1 MLTTRDPAGGRG
13 RDCAVGVGSRILA
26 SRVIVSRQR
35 LVFRRPITVLVF
47 ACILSSAV
55 RTGAQSPPSC
65 TSADCLAQNQI
76 WVPAAQVHEIKNQF
90 VAAIRQFTE
99 AVAGTFG
106 DEGPRLTSSLEATRQ
121 VLAQWDEA
129 IRTYEGMMTAL
140 PPSAEVHVALG
151 TVYLDRHRTDDALKE
166 LAAAGRLDARRA
178 DVHNLSALAYG
189 LANKPVDAAEALR
202 AAAKLDGGDPITQYG
217 LAQQLS
223 KIDRRDQAG
232 DALRKFQESLWPRL
246 RTASTRRPSAPFE
259 RVSLLRQVA
268 GVAPIFPLHAYRAG
282 FGLLLAG
289 QYDAA
294 VTELTRAA
302 STDPLASAS
311 APHISEAGSAL
322 RRGELPA
329 ALRILENGVAT
340 RQNGAEAHRILGAAY
355 WADEQYDKSVEQLRE
370 AIRQAPQ
377 DERSRLAL
385 GDVLADAKKP
395 VEAEQAFADAIQAI
409 PDSGQAHYRFGQLS
423 QSRSL
428 LPQAVREFEAA
439 AASSPLV
446 GLDRLYESLGGLYAN
461 QASFDD
467 AVGAYLKRIDANPN
481 NAGAH
486 KALGEIYFL
495 QGRHDEALAEFA
507 ATILIDP
514 RSEGALVGASQVF
527 LRLGRF
533 EDALDLSRQALA
545 IDARLKDA
553 RYALAMSLMRLGRQ
567 DEGKRELD
575 VFERM
580 QAEVMA
586 STQRQS
592 ELNTT
597 KRDAARLLED
607 RDYAG
612 AAALLRKALTL
623 VATATTDA
631 DASDLNRDLG
641 FALLRAQR
649 MDEAIPVLERA
660 GQLQETA
667 DVHRLLAQAYSALGR
682 HADSDAQAALAER
695 VSERVKAERLQKLNG
710 AR

>member
-1 MLTTRDPAGGRG
+1 
-13 RDCAVGVGSRILA
+13 
-26 SRVIVSRQR
+26 VSRQP

-55 RTGAQSPPSC
+55 RTRAQSPACASP
-65 TSADCLAQNQI
+65 DCPAQNQI
-76 WVPAAQVHEIKNQF
+76 WVPAAQIHEIKNQF

-106 DEGPRLTSSLEATRQ
+106 DEGPRLTSSLEATRRLL
-121 VLAQWDEA
+121 VQWDAA
-129 IRTYEGMMTAL
+129 IRTYENMIAAL

-178 DVHNLSALAYG
+178 DVHSLSALAYG
-189 LANKPVDAAEALR
+189 LANKPADAAEALR
-202 AAAKLDGGDPITQYG
+202 AASRLDGGEPITLYG

-223 KIDRRDQAG
+223 KIDRHDQAV
-232 DALRKFQESLWPRL
+232 DALRSFQESLWRRL
-246 RTASTRRPSAPFE
+246 RTTSERRPSAPFE
-259 RVSLLRQVA
+259 RVSLLRQAA

-282 FGLLLAG
+282 FALLQAG

-302 STDPLASAS
+302 STDPLASPS
-311 APHISEAGSAL
+311 AADVAAGGSAL

-340 RQNGAEAHRILGAAY
+340 SANGSEAHRILGVAY

-370 AIRQAPQ
+370 AIRQAPH

-395 VEAEQAFADAIQAI
+395 AESEQAFADAIQAI
-409 PDSGQAHYRFGQLS
+409 TDSGQAHYRLGQLS

-428 LPQAVREFEAA
+428 LPQAAREFEAA
-439 AASSPLV
+439 AALGPLV
-446 GLDRLYESLGGLYAN
+446 GLDRLYETIGGLYAN

-467 AVGAYLKRIDANPN
+467 AVRAYLKRIDANPN

-514 RSEGALVGASQVF
+514 RSAGALVGGSQVF

-533 EDALDLSRQALA
+533 EDALDLSTQALA

-567 DEGKRELD
+567 EEAKRELD
-575 VFERM
+575 MFERM

-586 STQRQS
+586 DTQRQS
-592 ELNTT
+592 QLNTA
-597 KRDAARLLED
+597 KRDAARLLEE
-607 RDYAG
+607 RDYSG
-612 AAALLRKALTL
+612 AATLLRKALAL
-623 VATATTDA
+623 DA
-631 DASDLNRDLG
+631 GAADLNRDLG
-641 FALLRAQR
+641 FALLGAGRA
-649 MDEAIPVLERA
+649 DEAIPALQRA
-660 GQLQETA
+660 VQLQDA
-667 DVHRLLAQAYSALGR
+667 PDIHRLLAQAYSALGQR
-682 HADSDAQAALAER
+682 SESDAQAALAER
-695 VSERVKAERLQKLNG
+695 VSERVKVERLQKLNG